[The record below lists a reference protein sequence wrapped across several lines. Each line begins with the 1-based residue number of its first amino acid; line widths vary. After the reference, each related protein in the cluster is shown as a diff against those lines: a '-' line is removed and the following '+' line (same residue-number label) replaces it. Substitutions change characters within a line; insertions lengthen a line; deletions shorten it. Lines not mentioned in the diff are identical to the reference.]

1 MKIFSVEQI
10 QKWDSFTIDKEG
22 ILSINLMERAAV
34 SCFSWIVQN
43 FDEFFCFKI
52 FCGKGNNG
60 GDGLALARLLNS
72 IKYQVSVFIPHT
84 DKPGSPD
91 FEENLKKL
99 KRTSVDISVLQ
110 NENSFPKFSDKD
122 VVIDALFGTGLN
134 KPVEGFYKEIIGY
147 INANSNDTIA
157 IDVPSGLYVD
167 KSTITENEDVS
178 IIKADYTLTFQ
189 NQKLAFLVEENEPY
203 TGEVLFF
210 DIGLSKDYEESTP
223 TPFEFIDD
231 DVIKGIYKPR
241 KNFANKGNYGYASL
255 LCGSY
260 GMMGAAVLSSLAC
273 LKSGAGKLTS
283 VVCEAGY
290 AIMQTSVPEA
300 MCIVSGEKH
309 ISKFKDFQNFDVLGI
324 GPGIGKFKSHIELL
338 EDIFKDFKGPIVI
351 DADALNILS
360 ENQELYS
367 SIPVDTIIT
376 PHPKEFERLFGK
388 SISDFDRIDKA
399 IEKAK
404 ELNIYIV
411 LKGHHTLIAT
421 PDGKGYFNS
430 TGNPGM
436 ATAGAGDVL
445 TGIITGLLA
454 QKYSPLQS
462 CLLGV
467 YLHGLAGDI
476 AAEGLSQE
484 ALIAK
489 DIIDNLGA
497 AFKEIQKD

>member
-72 IKYQVSVFIPHT
+72 IKYQVSVFIPQT

-110 NENSFPKFSDKD
+110 NEKSFPKFSEKD
-122 VVIDALFGTGLN
+122 IVIDALFGTGLN
-134 KPVEGFYKEIIGY
+134 KPVKGFYKEIIDY

-167 KSTITENEDVS
+167 KSTITENGDVS

-231 DVIKGIYKPR
+231 DIIKDIYKPR

-338 EDIFKDFKGPIVI
+338 EGLFKDFKGPIVI

-376 PHPKEFERLFGK
+376 PHPKEFERLFGR
-388 SISDFDRIDKA
+388 STSDFDRIDKA

-404 ELNIYIV
+404 EFHIYIV

-476 AAEGLSQE
+476 AAEELSQE

-497 AFKEIQKD
+497 AFKEIPKD

>member
-1 MKIFSVEQI
+1 MKIFSVQQV
-10 QKWDSFTIDKEG
+10 QKWDAFTIDKEG
-22 ILSINLMERAAV
+22 IPSIKLMERAAV
-34 SCFSWIVQN
+34 SCFGWIVQN
-43 FDEFFCFKI
+43 FDEFYCFKI

-72 IKYQVSVFIPHT
+72 IKYQVSVFIPDN

-91 FEENLKKL
+91 FEKNLEKLKK
-99 KRTSVDISVLQ
+99 TSVHISVLQ
-110 NENSFPKFSDKD
+110 NENSFPQFSEKD
-122 VVIDALFGTGLN
+122 IIIDALFGTGLN
-134 KPVEGFYKEIIGY
+134 KPVTGFYKEIIRY
-147 INANSNDTIA
+147 INANTYQTIA
-157 IDVPSGLYVD
+157 IDVPSGLYID
-167 KSTITENEDVS
+167 KSTVAENKNASV
-178 IIKADYTLTFQ
+178 IKADYTITFQ

-203 TGEVLFF
+203 TGKVVFF
-210 DIGLSKDYEESTP
+210 DIGLSKDYEAFTP
-223 TPFEFIDD
+223 TAFEYLNDD
-231 DVIKGIYKPR
+231 IIKGIYQPR
-241 KNFANKGNYGYASL
+241 MNFANKGNYGYASL

-273 LKSGAGKLTS
+273 LRSGVGKLTS

-290 AIMQTSVPEA
+290 GIMQTAVPEA

-309 ISKFKDFQNFDVLGI
+309 ISDFDDFQHFDVVGI
-324 GPGIGKFKSHIELL
+324 GPGIGKLTSHVKLLENLFKS
-338 EDIFKDFKGPIVI
+338 FKKPIVV

-367 SIPVDTIIT
+367 SVPADTIIT

-388 SISDFDRIDKA
+388 SKSDFDRINKA

-404 ELNIYIV
+404 EFKIYIV

-467 YLHGLAGDI
+467 YLHGLAGDM
-476 AAEGLSQE
+476 ASEKLSQE

-489 DIIDNLGA
+489 DIVDTLGA
-497 AFKEIQKD
+497 AFKKIQQG

>member
-10 QKWDSFTIDKEG
+10 QKWDSFTINEEG
-22 ILSINLMERAAV
+22 IPSIKLMERAAV
-34 SCFSWIVQN
+34 SCFGWIVQN
-43 FDEFFCFKI
+43 FDEFYCFKI

-72 IKYQVSVFIPHT
+72 IKYQVSVFIPET

-99 KRTSVDISVLQ
+99 KKTSVHISALQ
-110 NENSFPKFSDKD
+110 NTNSFPQFSEKD
-122 VVIDALFGTGLN
+122 IIIDALFGTGLN
-134 KPVEGFYKEIIGY
+134 KPVTGFYKEIIRY
-147 INANSNDTIA
+147 INANTYQTIA
-157 IDVPSGLYVD
+157 IDVPSGLYID
-167 KSTITENEDVS
+167 KSTVTENKNASV
-178 IIKADYTLTFQ
+178 IKADYTITFQ
-189 NQKLAFLVEENEPY
+189 NQKLAFLVAENEPY
-203 TGEVLFF
+203 TGKVLFF
-210 DIGLSKDYEESTP
+210 DIGLSKDYEASTP
-223 TPFEFIDD
+223 TPFEYIDD
-231 DVIKGIYKPR
+231 GMIKGIYQPR
-241 KNFANKGNYGYASL
+241 RNFANKGNYGYASL

-273 LKSGAGKLTS
+273 LRSGVGKLTS
-283 VVCEAGY
+283 VVCEVGY
-290 AIMQTSVPEA
+290 SIMQTVVPEA
-300 MCIVSGEKH
+300 MCIVSGEKY
-309 ISKFKDFQNFDVLGI
+309 IGNFDGFQHFDVVGI
-324 GPGIGKFKSHIELL
+324 GPGIGKFKSHVQLL
-338 EDIFKDFKGPIVI
+338 ENLFKSFKKPIVI

-360 ENQELYS
+360 ENQKLYS
-367 SIPVDTIIT
+367 SVPANTIIT

-388 SISDFDRIDKA
+388 STSDFDRIDKA

-404 ELNIYIV
+404 QFKIYIV

-476 AAEGLSQE
+476 AAEEISQE

-489 DIIDNLGA
+489 DIVDNLGA
-497 AFKEIQKD
+497 AFKEIQQA

>member
-1 MKIFSVEQI
+1 MKIFSVQQV
-10 QKWDSFTIDKEG
+10 QKWDAFTIDKEG
-22 ILSINLMERAAV
+22 ISSIKLMERAAV
-34 SCFSWIVQN
+34 SCFGWIVQN
-43 FDEFFCFKI
+43 FDEFYCFKI

-72 IKYQVSVFIPHT
+72 IKYQVSVFIPDN

-91 FEENLKKL
+91 FEKNLEKLKK
-99 KRTSVDISVLQ
+99 TSVHISVLQ
-110 NENSFPKFSDKD
+110 NQNSFPQFSEKD
-122 VVIDALFGTGLN
+122 IIIDALFGTGLN
-134 KPVEGFYKEIIGY
+134 KPVTGFYKEIIRY
-147 INANSNDTIA
+147 INANTYQTIA
-157 IDVPSGLYVD
+157 IDVPSGLYID
-167 KSTITENEDVS
+167 KSTVAENKNASV
-178 IIKADYTLTFQ
+178 IKADYTLTFQ

-203 TGEVLFF
+203 TGKVVFF
-210 DIGLSKDYEESTP
+210 DIGLSKDYETSTP
-223 TPFEFIDD
+223 TPFEYVDD
-231 DVIKGIYKPR
+231 EIIKGIYQPR

-273 LKSGAGKLTS
+273 LRSGVGKLTS

-290 AIMQTSVPEA
+290 GIMQTAVPEA

-309 ISKFKDFQNFDVLGI
+309 ISDFDDFQHFDVVGI
-324 GPGIGKFKSHIELL
+324 GPGIGKLTSHVKLLENLFKS
-338 EDIFKDFKGPIVI
+338 FKKPIVV

-367 SIPVDTIIT
+367 SVPADTVIT

-388 SISDFDRIDKA
+388 SKSDFDRINKA

-404 ELNIYIV
+404 EFKIYIV

-436 ATAGAGDVL
+436 ATAGAGDAL

-467 YLHGLAGDI
+467 YLHGLAGDM
-476 AAEGLSQE
+476 ASEKLSQE

-489 DIIDNLGA
+489 DIVDTLGA
-497 AFKEIQKD
+497 AFKKIQQG

>member
-10 QKWDSFTIDKEG
+10 QNWDAFTINKEG

-34 SCFSWIVQN
+34 ACFDWIVQS
-43 FDEFFCFKI
+43 FDESYCFKI

-72 IKYQVSVFIPHT
+72 IKYQVSVFIPHN

-99 KRTSVDISVLQ
+99 KKTSVHISVLQ
-110 NENSFPKFSDKD
+110 NENSFPSISEKD
-122 VVIDALFGTGLN
+122 IIIDALFGTGLN
-134 KPVEGFYKEIIGY
+134 KPVKGFYKEIIGY

-189 NQKLAFLVEENEPY
+189 NQKLAFLVAENEPY
-203 TGEVLFF
+203 TGKVVFF
-210 DIGLSKDYEESTP
+210 DIELSKDYEASTP
-223 TPFEFIDD
+223 TPFEYIDD
-231 DVIKGIYKPR
+231 SMIKGIYQPR
-241 KNFANKGNYGYASL
+241 KNFVNKGNYGYASL

-273 LKSGAGKLTS
+273 LRSGAGKLTS

-290 AIMQTSVPEA
+290 GIMQTAVPEA
-300 MCIVSGEKH
+300 MCMVSGEKH
-309 ISKFKDFQNFDVLGI
+309 IGNFDDFQHFDVVGI
-324 GPGIGKFKSHIELL
+324 GPGIGKFKSHVKLL
-338 EDIFKDFKGPIVI
+338 ENLFKSFKRPIVI

-360 ENQELYS
+360 ENEELYS

-388 SISDFDRIDKA
+388 STSDFDTIDKA
-399 IEKAK
+399 IETAK
-404 ELNIYIV
+404 EFRIYIV

-484 ALIAK
+484 VLIAK
-489 DIIDNLGA
+489 DIVENLGN
-497 AFKEIQKD
+497 AFKEIQET